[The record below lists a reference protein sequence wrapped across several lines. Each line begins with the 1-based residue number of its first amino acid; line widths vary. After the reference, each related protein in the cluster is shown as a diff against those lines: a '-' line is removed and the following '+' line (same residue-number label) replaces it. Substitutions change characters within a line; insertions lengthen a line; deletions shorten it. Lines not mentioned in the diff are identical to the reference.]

1 MKDRTY
7 VCIDLKSFY
16 ASVECVARGLDPFTT
31 NLVVADPDRTEK
43 TICLAVSPAM
53 KSLGVPGRCRV
64 FEIPKNIDY
73 IMAVPRM
80 ETYINISA
88 QIYGIYLRYI
98 SKEDIHVYSIDE
110 VFMDVTDYLSLYNC
124 TAKELG
130 EKMMADIFREHGICA
145 TCGIGTNL
153 YLAKIALDIMAKH
166 APDHIGVLDEEK
178 YCRELW
184 NHLPL
189 TDFWRIGPGITRRLA
204 HNGIETMGDI
214 AHAKEEL
221 LYHLFGIDAELLI
234 DHAWGRESCTM
245 KDIKNYRPSTNC
257 ISNGQILPRNY
268 SFAEGKLVVKEMAQ
282 LLSNELLSK
291 NKITESVSLYIGYS
305 NESDAS
311 WEHGS
316 ARLIS
321 PTNAARLLVP
331 AMEQLYEQI
340 TAPNL
345 QVRRISMCYNNIVD
359 DEFRQMDLF
368 TDYAEVDKDVKV
380 QKAMLEI
387 EGKYGKNAVLKGMN
401 LEQGATTIERNK
413 QIGGHKR

>member
-145 TCGIGTNL
+145 HAHFCDSCGDRFTSDL
-153 YLAKIALDIMAKH
+153 PQAEPL
-166 APDHIGVLDEEK
+166 
-178 YCRELW
+178 
-184 NHLPL
+184 LPL
-189 TDFWRIGPGITRRLA
+189 VIF
-204 HNGIETMGDI
+204 
-214 AHAKEEL
+214 
-221 LYHLFGIDAELLI
+221 
-234 DHAWGRESCTM
+234 C
-245 KDIKNYRPSTNC
+245 
-257 ISNGQILPRNY
+257 
-268 SFAEGKLVVKEMAQ
+268 
-282 LLSNELLSK
+282 
-291 NKITESVSLYIGYS
+291 SV
-305 NESDAS
+305 
-311 WEHGS
+311 
-316 ARLIS
+316 
-321 PTNAARLLVP
+321 
-331 AMEQLYEQI
+331 
-340 TAPNL
+340 
-345 QVRRISMCYNNIVD
+345 
-359 DEFRQMDLF
+359 
-368 TDYAEVDKDVKV
+368 
-380 QKAMLEI
+380 
-387 EGKYGKNAVLKGMN
+387 
-401 LEQGATTIERNK
+401 
-413 QIGGHKR
+413 